1 MKEML
6 WHEENN
12 YNMRSTDNEQGKEE
26 HETLQNMSH
35 MGMKLN
41 KKETQM

>member
-1 MKEML
+1 ML

-12 YNMRSTDNEQGKEE
+12 YKMRSMGNEQGKEE

-35 MGMKLN
+35 MGMELN
-41 KKETQM
+41 KKETHM